1 MGLDYLIALV
11 VSGGVLGYLILAM
24 LKPEK
29 F

>member
-1 MGLDYLIALV
+1 VGLDYMIGLA
-11 VSGGVLGYLILAM
+11 VSAGVLGYLILAM

>member
-1 MGLDYLIALV
+1 MGLDYLIALI
-11 VSGGVLGYLILAM
+11 VSVGVLGYLILAM

>member
-1 MGLDYLIALV
+1 VGLEYLIALV
-11 VSGGVLGYLILAM
+11 VSAGVLGYLILAM

>member
-1 MGLDYLIALV
+1 MGLDYLIALA
-11 VSGGVLGYLILAM
+11 VSAGVLGYLILAM

>member
-1 MGLDYLIALV
+1 MSLE
-11 VSGGVLGYLILAM
+11 SVLGLLVSVGMLAYLILAM